1 MRVLICGAGRV
12 GQGIAR
18 RLAAEKHSI
27 TIVDNDARLVDKV
40 STDLDVRGVTGN
52 AAYPDVLR
60 AAGADECEMI
70 IAVTY
75 HDEVNMVICQ
85 VAHSLYKVPTKIA
98 RVRAGAYLAKSA
110 GDLFAREGLP
120 IDVVISPE
128 IAVGDAI
135 LQRISTPGALT
146 SVSFAKGRIKL
157 VGFDMNDESPIM
169 DTALEQ
175 LHDIFPDLDARV
187 VGIGRDKRLF
197 APRAKDRLL
206 SNDRAYLCVQEEH
219 AARLSRILDR
229 KEKDLRHIII
239 VGGGN
244 IGTHLASRIERETNI
259 KVRLIEN
266 DPSRAEKAVMQLRRT
281 IVIQGDGLSAEIL
294 EEAGI
299 NGADFLIALTNDDKT
314 NLLISNLA
322 KRLGTDRV
330 LALVNSPELAQL
342 SRDLRVDVV
351 LDPRALTVS
360 QVLQH
365 MRRGRIINLHS
376 FENGGAEA
384 TEGVVLERSPLIGN
398 ALGYDNLPEGIT
410 AAAIIR
416 DGDVIF
422 PHPNTKVRAQDR
434 VILFYE
440 QDMTRK
446 VEQYFRVSQE
456 FF

>member
-27 TIVDNDARLVDKV
+27 TIVDNDPRLVDKV

-98 RVRAGAYLAKSA
+98 RVRAGAYLEKSA

-146 SVSFAKGRIKL
+146 SVSFAKGHVKL

-187 VGIGRDKRLF
+187 VGIGRDKKLF

-244 IGTHLASRIERETNI
+244 IGTHLASRIERETSI

-266 DPSRAEKAVMQLRRT
+266 DPNRAEKAVMQLRRT

-360 QVLQH
+360 QILQH
-365 MRRGRIINLHS
+365 MRRGRILNLHS

-398 ALGYDNLPEGIT
+398 ALGYDDLPEGIT